1 MTTATTASTIAPPS
15 GPTLVHVLMPAAAIC
30 VDPKQHRTK
39 PAMRNILDWRRRC
52 TPRPGQGREA
62 GRPNLMVALLCY
74 RCYHRVPTDTDAVTP
89 PASAAPSDC
98 EKVFLEGASSGQRC

>member
-39 PAMRNILDWRRRC
+39 PAMRNILDWRRRL
-52 TPRPGQGREA
+52 TPRPGQGRDT
-62 GRPNLMVALLCY
+62 GPPNLQGGLLCHRPNPP
-74 RCYHRVPTDTDAVTP
+74 RPTHTDAVTP
-89 PASAAPSDC
+89 MASAAPGDW
-98 EKVFLEGASSGQRC
+98 E